1 MGIPKVA
8 IVGRPNVGKSSLL
21 NWLAERLI
29 SVVDP
34 TAGVT
39 RDRVTWIMHKHDR
52 YFELV
57 DTGGIGIVDSDDLSA
72 DIERQIQNGLDE
84 CDLMMFVVDAKAGLT
99 PLDREVADRLRRMGK
114 PTLMVVNKCD
124 STSLDHEAASFLQL
138 CNVPQIT
145 TSVKANRNRYE
156 LVEKIVELLP
166 TAASTETAEGD
177 VLLSPADMRIAV
189 VGRRNVG
196 KSTFINQL
204 AQSDR
209 VIVSEIAGTTRD
221 SIDIRFEVDGKAFV
235 AIDTPGV
242 RKKKSLANDIEF
254 YGLVRAQRSIRRAD
268 LVLMFFDATET
279 VSRVDK
285 QLVEEISEHYKPC
298 IFVINKWDRALDME
312 MTTDKWSKYLTESFS
327 SMRHVPIAIITAK
340 DGKNI
345 RKLLNLARSVYK
357 QANARISTGRL
368 NKAVRTAIDRNPPP
382 IRANRRPKIFFAS
395 QVAGSPPTI
404 VLKCNEPALL
414 DESWKRYLLGFLREF
429 TPFQEVPI
437 RLILRGRNESADDF
451 EGVTTWRASQE
462 EEEPPELTE
471 LSEEQMLDPTED
483 EAALEQALVDLD
495 SDDLLSLD
503 DESDEHAGNED
514 DEEDSDEDW
523 EEED

>member
-39 RDRVTWIMHKHDR
+39 RDRVTWIMHQQDR

-72 DIERQIQNGLDE
+72 DIERQIQHGLDE
-84 CDLMMFVVDAKAGLT
+84 CDMMMFVVDAKAGLT
-99 PLDREVADRLRRMGK
+99 PLDEQVADRLRRVNK
-114 PTLMVVNKCD
+114 PTLLVINKCD
-124 STSLDHEAASFLQL
+124 STNLDLEASSFLQL
-138 CNVPQIT
+138 CDVPLIT
-145 TSVKANRNRYE
+145 TSVKANRNRFD
-156 LVEKIVELLP
+156 LIDKIVEMLP
-166 TAASTETAEGD
+166 TAHEAETAEGD
-177 VLLSPADMRIAV
+177 LMLMPADMRIAV

-279 VSRVDK
+279 ISKVDK
-285 QLVEEISEHYKPC
+285 QLVEEISTHYKPC
-298 IFVINKWDRALDME
+298 VFVINKWDKALDLE
-312 MTTDKWSKYLTESFS
+312 MTTDKWSNYLTTAFS

-340 DGKNI
+340 DGKNV
-345 RKLLNLARSVYK
+345 RKLLNLARAVYK
-357 QANARISTGRL
+357 QAHVRISTGRL
-368 NKAVRTAIDRNPPP
+368 NKAVRMAIDRNPPP
-382 IRANRRPKIFFAS
+382 VRSNRRPKIFYAS
-395 QVAGSPPTI
+395 QVAGAPPTI
-404 VLKCNEPALL
+404 VLKCNDPSLL
-414 DESWKRYLLGFLREF
+414 DESWKRYLLGFLREV

-437 RLILRGRNESADDF
+437 RLILRGRNESDPDSGAGMHGRVD
-451 EGVTTWRASQE
+451 V
-462 EEEPPELTE
+462 EPPDLTE
-471 LSEEQMLDPTED
+471 LSYDELSNDEMLSATED
-483 EAALEQALVDLD
+483 GDAFDTEPGEFE
-495 SDDLLSLD
+495 SEDLLTLED
-503 DESDEHAGNED
+503 DGAAGNARASNFR
-514 DEEDSDEDW
+514 EE
-523 EEED
+523 